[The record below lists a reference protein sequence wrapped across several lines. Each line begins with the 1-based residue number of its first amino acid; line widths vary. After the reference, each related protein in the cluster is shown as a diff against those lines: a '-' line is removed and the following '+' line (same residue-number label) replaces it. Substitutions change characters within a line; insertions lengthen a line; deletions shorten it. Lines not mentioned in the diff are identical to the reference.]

1 MSAFFSAVTPNS
13 PNDIFQSHIS
23 PVRDEIMHK
32 GVKVSSSGE
41 GLSINSILVNIIK
54 LSKGDKV
61 IICD

>member
-1 MSAFFSAVTPNS
+1 
-13 PNDIFQSHIS
+13 
-23 PVRDEIMHK
+23 MHK

-61 IICD
+61 IICDWKGFVHR